1 MPIPRFLLRELDL
14 LSNVGAEVV
23 VVEED
28 GPASVSGVLAGD
40 LIVAVNDHIVTSV
53 DDVHRLTSDSGEES
67 LLTLTVVR
75 DGHKRNIDVRI
86 AL

>member
-23 VVEED
+23 ED

-53 DDVHRLTSDSGEES
+53 DDVHRLTSDSGEQS

-75 DGHKRNIDVRI
+75 DGHKRNIDVHI